1 MEYNNTTHAQTMQ
14 AHITACKAS
23 GITVTAYCL
32 QHQLKP
38 SRYYYWQHKLRPMA
52 AGKFIPIT
60 PPLATAPVIIIF
72 TNGHRIC
79 FENMPP
85 VDYVKNLVN

>member
-1 MEYNNTTHAQTMQ
+1 
-14 AHITACKAS
+14 
-23 GITVTAYCL
+23 
-32 QHQLKP
+32 
-38 SRYYYWQHKLRPMA
+38 MA